1 MAKIVK
7 TKKRRMRFQSF
18 TIVFLFVSGFL
29 YLLSSLFLRS
39 YNNSLSLKKQTILSE
54 IAALEIE
61 NEAIEVV
68 IQSLSTRDRVE
79 TIAND
84 NGLTLDQNNIIT
96 ITNGE

>member
-54 IAALEIE
+54 IAALEI
-61 NEAIEVV
+61 
-68 IQSLSTRDRVE
+68 
-79 TIAND
+79 
-84 NGLTLDQNNIIT
+84 
-96 ITNGE
+96 

>member
-7 TKKRRMRFQSF
+7 RKKRRVRFQSF
-18 TIVFLFVSGFL
+18 TLVFFIFSGFL

-54 IAALEIE
+54 IAALELE

-68 IQSLSTRDRVE
+68 IQNLSTRDRVE

-84 NGLTLDQNNIIT
+84 NGLTLNQNNIIT
-96 ITNGE
+96 ITSGE

>member
-7 TKKRRMRFQSF
+7 RKKRRVRFQSL
-18 TIVFLFVSGFL
+18 TLVFFIFSGFL

-54 IAALEIE
+54 IAALELE

-68 IQSLSTRDRVE
+68 IQNLSTRDRVE

-84 NGLTLDQNNIIT
+84 NGLTLNQNNIIT
-96 ITNGE
+96 ITSGE

>member
-61 NEAIEVV
+61 IEAIEVL

>member
-61 NEAIEVV
+61 NEAIEVL

>member
-7 TKKRRMRFQSF
+7 SKNRSMRFQSF
-18 TIVFLFVSGFL
+18 SIVFLFVSGFL

>member
-7 TKKRRMRFQSF
+7 RKKRRVRFQSF
-18 TIVFLFVSGFL
+18 TLVFFIFSGFL

-54 IAALEIE
+54 IAALELE

-68 IQSLSTRDRVE
+68 IQNLSTRDRVE

-84 NGLTLDQNNIIT
+84 NGLTLNQNNIIT